1 MRKNTPAEPR
11 SCSTRANS
19 SPPNSAVEVALLDIH
34 TNPQTGPN
42 QYTLKVRVRFMLNAA
57 FDASGRLFAAARC
70 RYAISLIAV
79 YAGSLIGRSSKRDA
93 GGPRAW
99 SVSRGGV
106 VMSWAPS
113 AFVGASGLTS
123 LA

>member
-1 MRKNTPAEPR
+1 MLDKRRLVAAEFR
-11 SCSTRANS
+11 RRI
-19 SPPNSAVEVALLDIH
+19 ALLDIH